1 MTFDI
6 SVEKLTFIYIF
17 FLIISLSIYFF
28 PEFVSDSEQEEAPL
42 QTRDEGLSD
51 QLLEALGV
59 QLAPHLADALSS
71 GSNRESNNNWLLCII
86 TLLTAAWACS
96 LACWLSWW
104 DPPAHTPWSSPPG
117 SRARRPLPRSESG
130 PGHSKWRGGKR
141 QVCLKSLF
149 CGLFNT
155 TCTLCVLIS
164 W

>member
-42 QTRDEGLSD
+42 QTRYESLSD

-71 GSNRESNNNWLLCII
+71 GSNGESNNN
-86 TLLTAAWACS
+86 
-96 LACWLSWW
+96 
-104 DPPAHTPWSSPPG
+104 
-117 SRARRPLPRSESG
+117 
-130 PGHSKWRGGKR
+130 
-141 QVCLKSLF
+141 
-149 CGLFNT
+149 
-155 TCTLCVLIS
+155 
-164 W
+164 

>member
-42 QTRDEGLSD
+42 QTRDESLSD

-59 QLAPHLADALSS
+59 QLPPHLADALSS
-71 GSNRESNNNWLLCII
+71 GNYRESNNNNWILCVNISRLALSL

-96 LACWLSWW
+96 LACWWSWW
-104 DPPAHTPWSSPPG
+104 DPPAHTPGSSPPG
-117 SRARRPLPRSESG
+117 SRARRPPPRSESW
-130 PGHSKWRGGKR
+130 PGHTKWRGKAT
-141 QVCLKSLF
+141 SL
-149 CGLFNT
+149 T
-155 TCTLCVLIS
+155 
-164 W
+164 